1 MDNSYRQR
9 DRRVFDTMMEKII
22 LIDEMSEKLKK
33 AQAYV
38 ELKKDEIS
46 NLKERNHFHLM
57 PEVGWMNDPN
67 GFSVYQGEYHL
78 FYQYFPYDVKWG
90 PMHWGHAKSKDL
102 IKWEYIPVAMAPD
115 QVYETGGCFSGSAI
129 EVEGKHV
136 LMYTG
141 HTNPNP
147 EDEALVRQVQCLAI
161 GDGKEYRKYEQN
173 PVIKTEEMPPQSSL
187 TDFRDPKLWEKN
199 GIYYCVL
206 GSKDENNSAR
216 VLLYKSENLVNW
228 TYVGLVGESHHEFGY
243 MWECPDLF
251 HLDGQDVLIMSP
263 QGVPEEQYR
272 YKNTNT
278 TVYCLGTLD
287 YETAKFTRIA
297 IDEIDYGL
305 DFYAPQTTQAPDGRR
320 LMVAWMQSWHQ
331 NIPTDQYGWVSSM
344 TIPRELSIHQGVL
357 IQKPVREIKQYR
369 TNYIH
374 YQNVKLNGIRQF
386 DGIKGR
392 LVDLE
397 LKVVLQ
403 AAHYFEI
410 KVMKGINQE
419 TNIVYDAKR
428 QVLCF
433 DRRNSGSGIEGV
445 NYREMPIKIEEGC
458 LNLRLLMD
466 TYSVELFVQDGKY
479 TMTSTVYPDFESDQ
493 IEFVSDSEVILSIEK
508 WDLTL

>member
-1 MDNSYRQR
+1 
-9 DRRVFDTMMEKII
+9 
-22 LIDEMSEKLKK
+22 
-33 AQAYV
+33 
-38 ELKKDEIS
+38 
-46 NLKERNHFHLM
+46 
-57 PEVGWMNDPN
+57 
-67 GFSVYQGEYHL
+67 
-78 FYQYFPYDVKWG
+78 
-90 PMHWGHAKSKDL
+90 
-102 IKWEYIPVAMAPD
+102 
-115 QVYETGGCFSGSAI
+115 
-129 EVEGKHV
+129 
-136 LMYTG
+136 
-141 HTNPNP
+141 
-147 EDEALVRQVQCLAI
+147 
-161 GDGKEYRKYEQN
+161 
-173 PVIKTEEMPPQSSL
+173 
-187 TDFRDPKLWEKN
+187 
-199 GIYYCVL
+199 
-206 GSKDENNSAR
+206 
-216 VLLYKSENLVNW
+216 
-228 TYVGLVGESHHEFGY
+228 
-243 MWECPDLF
+243 
-251 HLDGQDVLIMSP
+251 MSP

-272 YKNTNT
+272 YKNTNA

-297 IDEIDYGL
+297 MDEIDYGL
-305 DFYAPQTTQAPDGRR
+305 DFYAPQTTEAPDGRR

-403 AAHYFEI
+403 AAYYFEI

-445 NYREMPIKIEEGC
+445 NYREMPIKIEE
-458 LNLRLLMD
+458 LD
-466 TYSVELFVQDGKY
+466 V
-479 TMTSTVYPDFESDQ
+479 
-493 IEFVSDSEVILSIEK
+493 
-508 WDLTL
+508 